1 MTEARTLADRYQLK
15 RRLGQGGMGH
25 VWIASDLQL
34 GRMVAIKVMSQ
45 ESVADQQARQRFLR
59 EATASAQIQSPH
71 VVQILDFGVDGSPF
85 IVMELLVGEDL
96 RARLDRVGKLPVE
109 QASRML
115 RHLARGL
122 RKAHELGFVHRDIKP
137 ANLFLVELDDDEE
150 QLKILDF
157 GVVKATREAS
167 ATSVGRL
174 LGSPR
179 YMSPEQARGLP
190 NLDQRSDL
198 WSVGVVMFEMLTG
211 ARPFDAEMDADL
223 LIQICM
229 GNALKASSIDPALAT
244 YDAFFAHC
252 FTPDPSQRYQSVQE
266 LVAGFEA
273 ATEIA
278 RTGRELAAAAA
289 ASHVAASLEDSN
301 PTELRQLRT
310 IKLQQQPSNQQRT
323 QLLPHSV
330 PPAAQAEAALEQ
342 VERREQAFFPDSTTT
357 VAKTTIYRPNL
368 QREARKIQRR
378 DTLVRFFAGFA
389 AAAFVIAVLALTVRA
404 SCH

>member
-1 MTEARTLADRYQLK
+1 
-15 RRLGQGGMGH
+15 MGH

-34 GRMVAIKVMSQ
+34 GRMVAVKVMSSD
-45 ESVADQQARQRFLR
+45 SVANQQARQRFLR

-96 RARLDRVGKLPVE
+96 RARLDRVGKLPIE
-109 QASRML
+109 QASRLL

-137 ANLFLVELDDDEE
+137 ANLFLVELDDDDE

-167 ATSVGRL
+167 ATSIGRL

-198 WSVGVVMFEMLTG
+198 WSVGVVMFEVLTG
-211 ARPFDAEMDADL
+211 VRPFDEEMDADL

-229 GNALKASSIDPALAT
+229 GNAVKASAVDPSLVT
-244 YDAFFAHC
+244 FDAFFAQC
-252 FTPDPSQRYQSVQE
+252 FTPDPSQRFQSVQE

-289 ASHVAASLEDSN
+289 ATAAAASLEDSN
-301 PTELRQLRT
+301 PAELRQMRT
-310 IKLQQQPSNQQRT
+310 IKLGQQPSNQQRT
-323 QLLPHSV
+323 QLLPTN
-330 PPAAQAEAALEQ
+330 AQSGRATKEE

-357 VAKTTIYRPNL
+357 IAKTTIYRPGL
-368 QREARKIQRR
+368 REQAKKLQRR
-378 DTLVRFFAGFA
+378 DTMVRFFAGFA
-389 AAAFVIAVLALTVRA
+389 AAAIVIVVLALTVRA